1 MNHPNVTG
9 ATHFASQG
17 VLTTAFSAA
26 YTFHITI
33 KVFRRAETVGMG
45 KRRNRWTRRIRTTS
59 WNSRRRVRSCT
70 CPSVRQIPTSI
81 FRPTVTAKPAGS
93 PVGCARSRY
102 SAGSAPRSPAAPFP
116 RKLGQGTLPPWAL
129 MGTDSA
135 QQSQRGGRYLGRY
148 RPLFRCCLTV
158 APARSPPLAAAR
170 FVGSLRNVPCAPSN
184 AQLIPEMGSSLL
196 PAVPSALLF

>member
-9 ATHFASQG
+9 ATGFGSSE
-17 VLTTAFSAA
+17 VLTAAFTAA

-33 KVFRRAETVGMG
+33 KVFRSTETACMR

-93 PVGCARSRY
+93 PVGCGRSRC

-116 RKLGQGTLPPWAL
+116 RKLGQGTLPPWVL

-135 QQSQRGGRYLGRY
+135 QQSQRGGRYLGRC
-148 RPLFRCCLTV
+148 RPPFRV
-158 APARSPPLAAAR
+158 
-170 FVGSLRNVPCAPSN
+170 
-184 AQLIPEMGSSLL
+184 L
-196 PAVPSALLF
+196 PGPT